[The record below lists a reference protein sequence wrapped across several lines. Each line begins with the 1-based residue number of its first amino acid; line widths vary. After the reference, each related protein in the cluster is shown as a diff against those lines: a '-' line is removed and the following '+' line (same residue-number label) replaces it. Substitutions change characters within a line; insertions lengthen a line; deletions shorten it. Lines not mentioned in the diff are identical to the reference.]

1 MTVRDWLNLTA
12 KEGLTTYRE
21 DTFMADLDAAA
32 AAVTAPYGSTEW
44 EPELLSKLYS
54 MTSAAARGLP
64 ADAPR
69 PCSWRRVWEAA
80 YLRQEQFDEEEG
92 PLAHPI
98 RPRQV
103 SSLCALY
110 TDTVYA
116 KVGGAGLW
124 GVGCDCVC
132 GGGEGCN
139 NCPCVCST
147 LAMPDIPRNRVG
159 VSRAA
164 PPPLPGRCFL
174 VGLLTLGRSSGGGF
188 HSNDGGRAGAA
199 NCTCVDALVGRA
211 DSGLQAAV

>member
-1 MTVRDWLNLTA
+1 VTVRDWLNLTA

-21 DTFMADLDAAA
+21 DAFMSDLDAAA
-32 AAVTAPYGSTEW
+32 AAVSAPYGSIDW

-54 MTSAAARGLP
+54 MTAAAAARGLP

-69 PCSWRRVWEAA
+69 PSSWRRVWEGA

-116 KVGGAGLW
+116 KVGE
-124 GVGCDCVC
+124 VGF
-132 GGGEGCN
+132 
-139 NCPCVCST
+139 
-147 LAMPDIPRNRVG
+147 R
-159 VSRAA
+159 
-164 PPPLPGRCFL
+164 
-174 VGLLTLGRSSGGGF
+174 
-188 HSNDGGRAGAA
+188 
-199 NCTCVDALVGRA
+199 
-211 DSGLQAAV
+211 

>member
-64 ADAPR
+64 ADAPL
-69 PCSWRRVWEAA
+69 PSSWRRVWEAA

-116 KVGGAGLW
+116 KVAGAGVVC
-124 GVGCDCVC
+124 VG
-132 GGGEGCN
+132 G
-139 NCPCVCST
+139 CPCACST
-147 LAMPDIPRNRVG
+147 LATPDIPRSRVG

-164 PPPLPGRCFL
+164 PPPREML
-174 VGLLTLGRSSGGGF
+174 LGR
-188 HSNDGGRAGAA
+188 AA
-199 NCTCVDALVGRA
+199 DTGVLIRWRL
-211 DSGLQAAV
+211 S